1 MAKISAT
8 EVNKLRKSTGAGMMD
23 CKKALEESSGNFE
36 LAIEILRKKGQKVAA
51 NRADR
56 DSSEGV
62 AIARVSSD
70 RTMGIIISLNC
81 ETDFV
86 AKNNTYIQLANKLA
100 DLALGYSTKESFLSS
115 KFDDKLTV
123 NEKLTEQTG
132 VIGEKIEIGS
142 FKFLEANYVGSYI
155 HAGNKIASIV
165 GLSYK
170 DDNAEKVSK
179 NIAMQVAA
187 MNPIALDE
195 HGVSKDILDKEIEIA
210 KDQLRQQ
217 GKPEAMLDNI
227 VKGKIKRFLKD
238 NTLVNQIF
246 IKDNKINVSQYAFS
260 INPKF
265 SITGFQR
272 ISLQ

>member
-51 NRADR
+51 NRAGR
-56 DSSEGV
+56 DASEGV
-62 AIARVSSD
+62 AIARGSSD
-70 RTMGIIISLNC
+70 KTMGIIISLNC

-100 DLALGYSTKESFLSS
+100 DLALGYNTKESFLSS

-265 SITGFQR
+265 SITGFER

>member
-86 AKNNTYIQLANKLA
+86 AKNNTYIQLAKKLA
-100 DLALGYSTKESFLSS
+100 DLALGFSTKESFLSS

-195 HGVSKDILDKEIEIA
+195 HGVSKDILEKEIEIA

>member
-170 DDNAEKVSK
+170 NDNAEKVSK

-260 INPKF
+260 INPIF
-265 SITGFQR
+265 SITGFER

>member
-100 DLALGYSTKESFLSS
+100 DLALGFSTKESFLSS

-265 SITGFQR
+265 SITGFER

>member
-170 DDNAEKVSK
+170 DDNAEIVSK

-265 SITGFQR
+265 SITGFER

>member
-100 DLALGYSTKESFLSS
+100 DLALGFSTKESFLSS

-155 HAGNKIASIV
+155 HSGNKIASIV
-165 GLSYK
+165 GLSHK

-195 HGVSKDILDKEIEIA
+195 HGVSKDILEKEIEIA

>member
-23 CKKALEESSGNFE
+23 CKRALEESSGNFE

-210 KDQLRQQ
+210 KEQLRQQ

-265 SITGFQR
+265 SITGFER

>member
-70 RTMGIIISLNC
+70 KTMGIIISLNC

-100 DLALGYSTKESFLSS
+100 DLALGYNTKDSFLSS

-265 SITGFQR
+265 SITGFER

>member
-1 MAKISAT
+1 MAKISAS

-165 GLSYK
+165 GLSYN

-265 SITGFQR
+265 SITGFER

>member
-165 GLSYK
+165 GLSYN

-195 HGVSKDILDKEIEIA
+195 HGVIKDILDKEIEIA
-210 KDQLRQQ
+210 KEQLRQQ

-265 SITGFQR
+265 SITGFER

>member
-100 DLALGYSTKESFLSS
+100 DLALGFSTKDSFLSS

-170 DDNAEKVSK
+170 GDNAEKVSK

-195 HGVSKDILDKEIEIA
+195 HGVSKDILEKEIEIA